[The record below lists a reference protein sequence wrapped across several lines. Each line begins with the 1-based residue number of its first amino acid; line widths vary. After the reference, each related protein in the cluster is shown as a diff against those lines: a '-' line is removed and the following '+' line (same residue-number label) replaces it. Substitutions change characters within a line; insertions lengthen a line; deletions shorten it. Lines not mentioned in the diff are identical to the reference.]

1 MASIENVNK
10 KVKEVTLDTIE
21 KEDILEMA
29 KYIQQLEQLT
39 KDQRGYIIQLQ
50 QQLTNVGK
58 RIQQAQHQANNPYT
72 ETIVVQDAKLE
83 LE

>member
-1 MASIENVNK
+1 MAKIKS
-10 KVKEVTLDTIE
+10 KEVTLDTIE

-58 RIQQAQHQANNPYT
+58 RIQQARTQAQHPQGT
-72 ETIVVQDAKLE
+72 EITLVQDVKLE

>member
-1 MASIENVNK
+1 MAKIKS
-10 KVKEVTLDTIE
+10 KEVTLDTIE

-39 KDQRGYIIQLQ
+39 KDQRGYILQLQ

-58 RIQQAQHQANNPYT
+58 RIKQAQHQANNPHT
-72 ETIVVQDAKLE
+72 ETIVVQNAKLE